1 MSKYKRNP
9 DLVKSMLV
17 KNKSDQILTK
27 VNCKIQVPVR
37 YSTVGLGQVGLDTYI
52 LGLFPIIL
60 ESGDYTVCNVNALV
74 ELNPS
79 KVTVVTIDDVEYH
92 EFFFEKETVV
102 IKNTNL
108 VKRED
113 LMYSIFSEFIFKGKI
128 PWFVEYNDLGKL
140 FDTAESHAGSR
151 VNKNLEVIEFIAS
164 LITRSKQDRSKYIR
178 NIGNIPSD
186 FSLDKIDY
194 VPLSSIFY
202 SVTNTVN
209 KISGSYFKDG
219 VTSAL
224 VNPTTKVEKIEKILR
239 V

>member
-17 KNKSDQILTK
+17 KNKSNQIFCK
-27 VNCKIQVPVR
+27 VDCKIQVPVR
-37 YSTVGLGQVGLDTYI
+37 YSAVDLGQVGLDTYI

-60 ESGDYTVCNVNALV
+60 DSGDYTVCNVNAFV

-79 KVTVVTIDDVEYH
+79 KVSTVTIDDVEYH
-92 EFFFEKETVV
+92 EFFFEKETVI
-102 IKNTNL
+102 IKNTSL
-108 VKRED
+108 VKRES
-113 LMYSIFSEFIFKGKI
+113 LMYSMFSEFIFKGKI

-140 FDTAESHAGSR
+140 FDTADSHAGSKI
-151 VNKNLEVIEFIAS
+151 NKNLEVIEFIAS
-164 LITRSKQDRSKYIR
+164 LITRSKNDRSKYIR
-178 NIGNIPSD
+178 NTAKLYSD
-186 FSLDKIDY
+186 FTLDKLAY

-209 KISGSYFKDG
+209 KLSGSYFNDG

-224 VNPTTKVEKIEKILR
+224 VNPTTNVEKIEKILR
-239 V
+239 A

>member
-17 KNKSDQILTK
+17 KNKSNQILCK

-37 YSTVGLGQVGLDTYI
+37 YSTVGLGQVGLDTYV

-60 ESGDYTVCNVNALV
+60 ESGDYTVCNVNSLV

-79 KVTVVTIDDVEYH
+79 KVTIVIIDDVEYH
-92 EFFFEKETVV
+92 EFFFDKETVIV
-102 IKNTNL
+102 KNTML
-108 VKRED
+108 VKRES
-113 LMYSIFSEFIFKGKI
+113 LMYNMFSEFIFKGKI
-128 PWFVEYNDLGKL
+128 PWYVEYDDLGKL
-140 FDTAESHAGSR
+140 FDTSNSHAGSR
-151 VNKNLEVIEFIAS
+151 INKNLEVIEFIAS
-164 LITRSKQDRSKYIR
+164 LITRHKDDRSKYLR
-178 NIGNIPSD
+178 NVGKTYSD
-186 FSLDKIDY
+186 FSLDKLAY

-209 KISGSYFKDG
+209 KISGSYFNDG

-239 V
+239 A